1 MSRQE
6 QLQKIIGRCIAKKR
20 GDVRLTQEEVAYR
33 LHMSTEAYGRYERGA
48 TPVTLPKLARIA
60 AIFQCGLDELMVE
73 TSTGLTAQA
82 QKIANLLDGLS
93 SSDRDE
99 VVAIVEKVC
108 EIAHKKYKKQ
118 PPKPKAVSTS

>member
-6 QLQKIIGRCIAKKR
+6 QIQKIIGRCIAKKR
-20 GDVRLTQEEVAYR
+20 DDAKLTQEEVAHR

-48 TPVTLPKLARIA
+48 TPVNLPKLTRIA
-60 AIFQCGLDELMVE
+60 AIFECGLDELVVE

-82 QKIANLLDGLS
+82 QKIANMLDGLS

-99 VVAIVEKVC
+99 VVAIVEKICTV
-108 EIAHKKYKKQ
+108 AHKKYKKQ
-118 PPKPKAVSTS
+118 PPKG

>member
-6 QLQKIIGRCIAKKR
+6 QIQKIIGRCIAKKR
-20 GDVRLTQEEVAYR
+20 DDAKLTQEEVAHR

-48 TPVTLPKLARIA
+48 TPVTLPKLTRIA
-60 AIFQCGLDELMVE
+60 AIFECGLDELVVE

-82 QKIANLLDGLS
+82 QKIANMLDGLS

-99 VVAIVEKVC
+99 VVAIVEKICAV
-108 EIAHKKYKKQ
+108 AHKKYKKQ
-118 PPKPKAVSTS
+118 PPKG